1 MFLGEA
7 PLFVTPPRWP
17 DLSPR
22 RTQKR
27 EPQKFALAVHSAE
40 STALGNTDLQGLPLR
55 CSTGVLPWVTRTYRH
70 RIITVVRA
78 SRPGEVSG

>member
-17 DLSPR
+17 DPSPR

-27 EPQKFALAVHSAE
+27 ERQKFALAVHSAE

-55 CSTGVLPWVTRTYRH
+55 CSTGEVLEVRMLIRR
-70 RIITVVRA
+70 RIIPAR
-78 SRPGEVSG
+78 